1 MIFWSTKTLK
11 PYKNMSNEIGF
22 TTDKDKNYDL
32 QHIEPIS

>member
-22 TTDKDKNYDL
+22 TTRQGL
-32 QHIEPIS
+32 TLATIEPVS